1 MCEVFFF
8 FSQLKRKKK
17 NLPRINERERNMQ
30 KNTNTL

>member
-8 FSQLKRKKK
+8 FRFNCEKKK